1 MSVKQIK
8 EEEERRQKEAVE
20 HARAAKKRKHQ
31 GISVS
36 FLLEELEDEQE
47 VIEEAASEAIDG
59 ASKTVTN
66 LDVSNDG
73 QASHDDREECGMLH
87 TPPLLLLASQNAS
100 ANHVDNQTEIIEKL
114 TKRVAFL
121 EKEMIR
127 LERSMLC
134 WRSKYKDV
142 TQNKLEETGS
152 TLIESVHKAVD
163 VLMCSEDRYMEL
175 SGRRSEKTHYQY

>member
-73 QASHDDREECGMLH
+73 QASDDDREECGMLR
-87 TPPLLLLASQNAS
+87 TPPVLLLASQNAS

-121 EKEMIR
+121 EKEMIH
-127 LERSMLC
+127 LERSMLR

-163 VLMCSEDRYMEL
+163 VLMRSEDQYMEL
-175 SGRRSEKTHYQY
+175 SGW